1 MVMFQHIARD
11 ASPKE
16 SKRLQTVT
24 VRVCVTDCTGE
35 VYITDLLLQAGAVA
49 TGWVG
54 NVCEILWT
62 LDGQPG

>member
-1 MVMFQHIARD
+1 MAIYQHIARD

-16 SKRLQTVT
+16 SGKRLRSIT
-24 VRVCVTDCTGE
+24 VRLCITDCTGV
-35 VYITDLLLQAGAVA
+35 VYFTDLLLQGGAVA

-62 LDGQPG
+62 LEG